1 MRRDHRV
8 HEWFSPDVQATV
20 LQVLEAAESPLSPV
34 LATPLQDH
42 TAVALTSFL
51 PVSLTL

>member
-1 MRRDHRV
+1 MV
-8 HEWFSPDVQATV
+8 QSDVQATV

-34 LATPLQDH
+34 LATTRLQDH